1 MYDLA
6 LITAV
11 IVALTELVKRVSP
24 INHKYLPL
32 ISLVFG
38 LVAGVFYFDGTINEK
53 IFTGIVMGLTA
64 SGLFDQ
70 SKIVESDE

>member
-6 LITAV
+6 LIVAV
-11 IVALTELVKRVSP
+11 IVALNEVIKRVFD

-32 ISLVFG
+32 TALIFG
-38 LVAGVFYFDGTINEK
+38 VIASVLYVDGGVDHK
-53 IFTGIVMGLTA
+53 IFTGVVMGLTA

-70 SKIVESDE
+70 SKIIKGDD